1 MRIVGGT
8 TLQSRRVAQRPS
20 SGALLSKD
28 EHGSVHALGHVALRS
43 SAPVHLRGF
52 ADVKI
57 ADRARTRI
65 RDVRAAAVAAPN
77 AEAVTVVDQTFIM
90 PKGNAPVQV
99 TVAQHD
105 NGAQT
110 VRVVTPLQAGR
121 LLLHWGVEGGKD
133 YKGGWRL
140 PAPSC
145 RPEGT
150 KQYKDRALQ
159 SPFVTNRNGTNE
171 LVIQLSPDEASDL
184 MNFVLKDDATN
195 NWWDNN
201 SANFR
206 VPLRK
211 EVDTRVKP
219 VDVLP
224 KPLCDKWAWVRW
236 DWEGRPPRSEQEAT
250 EEYERGV
257 QEMKELMARGRLLD
271 ELWRVG
277 EGKWKYADY
286 QDKVIKPT
294 LGRDHPAVAGR
305 PRAAPPQAPSPAA
318 AATPAPPVALL
329 DVPIPEDLIAVQAY
343 VLWERAGKPQGADF
357 AAPARAEIESKLRA
371 GKDLD
376 QQARDLKYSPKW
388 SQASLMASAA
398 TSSSSSSSSK
408 APASPPPPAR
418 AAPPPAPVQVGNTLG
433 KLPQRN
439 PLQLIKATSAPQLS
453 ADKGSEKREMPLDFL
468 VGQFALDP
476 ATQWRR
482 VFGLGSK
489 SQMLAV
495 VRQEHKDGPVQ
506 VDMFSDAA
514 SPLVMH
520 WGVTKPGSQDW
531 NLPPEEV
538 WPEATHTSGHAAETP
553 FVSCTD
559 FGRDVLPAN
568 MRVPLQ
574 RVTVTIPQ
582 GSWVGGLIMVLRS
595 SDSTMWY
602 KDAGGNFHL
611 PVPSKAAPLARQEGG
626 DPLSRLPDDLSRAI
640 VEAEVKSS
648 AWTLMHRFNK
658 AADLVN
664 EVLNGYYDL
673 DVADAF
679 SRVFVWLR
687 YSATR
692 KLTWQRNY
700 NTQPRILSAAQD
712 RLTGTVASAHARTS
726 GEAQEWV
733 RLLLTTVGR
742 GGDGQRIRD
751 EILNIMHRNH
761 IPEKKGLWMEEWH
774 QKLHNNTTPDDV
786 PICEAY
792 LAYLESNGSM
802 SAYWRTLSDAG
813 ITRQRLESYDRA
825 ITLEPQW
832 FDGKKD
838 ALIRDFRN
846 YLAILKAVH
855 SGADLQASA
864 AGAGN

>member
-1 MRIVGGT
+1 
-8 TLQSRRVAQRPS
+8 
-20 SGALLSKD
+20 
-28 EHGSVHALGHVALRS
+28 
-43 SAPVHLRGF
+43 
-52 ADVKI
+52 
-57 ADRARTRI
+57 
-65 RDVRAAAVAAPN
+65 
-77 AEAVTVVDQTFIM
+77 
-90 PKGNAPVQV
+90 
-99 TVAQHD
+99 
-105 NGAQT
+105 
-110 VRVVTPLQAGR
+110 
-121 LLLHWGVEGGKD
+121 
-133 YKGGWRL
+133 
-140 PAPSC
+140 
-145 RPEGT
+145 
-150 KQYKDRALQ
+150 
-159 SPFVTNRNGTNE
+159 
-171 LVIQLSPDEASDL
+171 
-184 MNFVLKDDATN
+184 
-195 NWWDNN
+195 
-201 SANFR
+201 
-206 VPLRK
+206 
-211 EVDTRVKP
+211 
-219 VDVLP
+219 
-224 KPLCDKWAWVRW
+224 
-236 DWEGRPPRSEQEAT
+236 
-250 EEYERGV
+250 
-257 QEMKELMARGRLLD
+257 
-271 ELWRVG
+271 
-277 EGKWKYADY
+277 
-286 QDKVIKPT
+286 
-294 LGRDHPAVAGR
+294 
-305 PRAAPPQAPSPAA
+305 
-318 AATPAPPVALL
+318 
-329 DVPIPEDLIAVQAY
+329 AY

-376 QQARDLKYSPKW
+376 QQARDLKYSPNT
-388 SQASLMASAA
+388 STCPCASGQHPGQA
-398 TSSSSSSSSK
+398 
-408 APASPPPPAR
+408 APAQPPAAHQGIGEAR
-418 AAPPPAPVQVGNTLG
+418 DAAG
-433 KLPQRN
+433 LP
-439 PLQLIKATSAPQLS
+439 
-453 ADKGSEKREMPLDFL
+453 G
-468 VGQFALDP
+468 
-476 ATQWRR
+476 
-482 VFGLGSK
+482 
-489 SQMLAV
+489 
-495 VRQEHKDGPVQ
+495 GPVCAGPRHPVAQ
-506 VDMFSDAA
+506 GVWAGQQEPNAGSGAPDAA

-538 WPEATHTSGHAAETP
+538 WPDGTHTSGHAAETP

-802 SAYWRTLSDAG
+802 AAYWRTLSDAG

-846 YLAILKAVH
+846 YLAILKA
-855 SGADLQASA
+855 
-864 AGAGN
+864 

>member
-1 MRIVGGT
+1 MRIIGGT
-8 TLQSRRVAQRPS
+8 TLQSRRAAQRPS

-43 SAPVHLRGF
+43 SAPVRLRGF

-286 QDKVIKPT
+286 QDK
-294 LGRDHPAVAGR
+294 
-305 PRAAPPQAPSPAA
+305 
-318 AATPAPPVALL
+318 
-329 DVPIPEDLIAVQAY
+329 
-343 VLWERAGKPQGADF
+343 
-357 AAPARAEIESKLRA
+357 
-371 GKDLD
+371 
-376 QQARDLKYSPKW
+376 
-388 SQASLMASAA
+388 
-398 TSSSSSSSSK
+398 
-408 APASPPPPAR
+408 
-418 AAPPPAPVQVGNTLG
+418 
-433 KLPQRN
+433 
-439 PLQLIKATSAPQLS
+439 
-453 ADKGSEKREMPLDFL
+453 
-468 VGQFALDP
+468 
-476 ATQWRR
+476 
-482 VFGLGSK
+482 
-489 SQMLAV
+489 
-495 VRQEHKDGPVQ
+495 
-506 VDMFSDAA
+506 
-514 SPLVMH
+514 
-520 WGVTKPGSQDW
+520 
-531 NLPPEEV
+531 
-538 WPEATHTSGHAAETP
+538 
-553 FVSCTD
+553 
-559 FGRDVLPAN
+559 
-568 MRVPLQ
+568 
-574 RVTVTIPQ
+574 
-582 GSWVGGLIMVLRS
+582 
-595 SDSTMWY
+595 
-602 KDAGGNFHL
+602 
-611 PVPSKAAPLARQEGG
+611 
-626 DPLSRLPDDLSRAI
+626 
-640 VEAEVKSS
+640 
-648 AWTLMHRFNK
+648 
-658 AADLVN
+658 
-664 EVLNGYYDL
+664 
-673 DVADAF
+673 
-679 SRVFVWLR
+679 
-687 YSATR
+687 
-692 KLTWQRNY
+692 
-700 NTQPRILSAAQD
+700 
-712 RLTGTVASAHARTS
+712 
-726 GEAQEWV
+726 
-733 RLLLTTVGR
+733 
-742 GGDGQRIRD
+742 
-751 EILNIMHRNH
+751 
-761 IPEKKGLWMEEWH
+761 
-774 QKLHNNTTPDDV
+774 
-786 PICEAY
+786 
-792 LAYLESNGSM
+792 
-802 SAYWRTLSDAG
+802 
-813 ITRQRLESYDRA
+813 
-825 ITLEPQW
+825 
-832 FDGKKD
+832 
-838 ALIRDFRN
+838 
-846 YLAILKAVH
+846 
-855 SGADLQASA
+855 
-864 AGAGN
+864 

>member
-1 MRIVGGT
+1 
-8 TLQSRRVAQRPS
+8 
-20 SGALLSKD
+20 
-28 EHGSVHALGHVALRS
+28 
-43 SAPVHLRGF
+43 
-52 ADVKI
+52 
-57 ADRARTRI
+57 
-65 RDVRAAAVAAPN
+65 
-77 AEAVTVVDQTFIM
+77 
-90 PKGNAPVQV
+90 
-99 TVAQHD
+99 
-105 NGAQT
+105 
-110 VRVVTPLQAGR
+110 
-121 LLLHWGVEGGKD
+121 
-133 YKGGWRL
+133 
-140 PAPSC
+140 
-145 RPEGT
+145 
-150 KQYKDRALQ
+150 
-159 SPFVTNRNGTNE
+159 
-171 LVIQLSPDEASDL
+171 

-257 QEMKELMARGRLLD
+257 QICFVTGVQEMKELMARGRLLD

-294 LGRDHPAVAGR
+294 LGRDHPALAGR
-305 PRAAPPQAPSPAA
+305 PRATPPQAPLPAA

-357 AAPARAEIESKLRA
+357 AAPARAE
-371 GKDLD
+371 
-376 QQARDLKYSPKW
+376 
-388 SQASLMASAA
+388 
-398 TSSSSSSSSK
+398 
-408 APASPPPPAR
+408 
-418 AAPPPAPVQVGNTLG
+418 
-433 KLPQRN
+433 
-439 PLQLIKATSAPQLS
+439 ATSAPQLS

-733 RLLLTTVGR
+733 RLLLTT
-742 GGDGQRIRD
+742 
-751 EILNIMHRNH
+751 
-761 IPEKKGLWMEEWH
+761 EWH

-864 AGAGN
+864 AGAGNRIPGSARGFLAYVLSHLGDSQILPLMEAAVEARTELASCLAGSRELLYLDLALEDQVRQAAERGVGAAG